1 MVTKQAKVT
10 GEGQITIPT
19 EVREALG
26 LREGDMIA
34 FEVDDQDYAR
44 LRAVRG
50 GSPFAR
56 YAGALRED
64 RELGA
69 KVVVEEL
76 RKARGW

>member
-26 LREGDMIA
+26 LREGDMIS
-34 FEVDDQDYAR
+34 FEVDGQNYAR
-44 LRAVRG
+44 LRALRG

-64 RELGA
+64 RLGA
-69 KVVVEEL
+69 KAVVEEL

>member
-34 FEVDDQDYAR
+34 FEVDDNYAR

-50 GSPFAR
+50 ESPFAR

-64 RELGA
+64 RGLGA
-69 KVVVEEL
+69 KGVVEEL